1 MYEPSKSLIP
11 PVSFEFPYEAYP
23 IQHEFMTNLYSIIES
38 KQIGIFE
45 SPTGTGKSL
54 SLICGVLKWLKDHE
68 ELVHLEL
75 NEQIEQLKSDIANED
90 TKASVPGND
99 WLSSQ
104 AESITLKSTLY
115 ETKFTL
121 DLLLKREKQTE
132 DLKKRKAHEKKRQV
146 WKHKVQPTDVLDDGI
161 EKTEEEFL
169 IEDEERISDVA
180 EDDSDDPKV
189 FQGVQIFYC
198 SRTHSQL
205 SQVVNEV
212 KNTVYARNIQIASL
226 ASRQNYC
233 INPSVRKLNSNVLIN
248 ERCLELQKNC
258 CKTTTTAADSSN
270 GTTLKKSRNTKSTR
284 CPFYSQSAIAQ
295 LRDSVLVDVLDIE
308 ELVKVAQN
316 EQACPYYAARLA
328 AHQAQMVM
336 LPYQMLLHKRTRQQ
350 TGLRLTNS
358 VVIIDE
364 AHNLIDTITSIY
376 SAEIRLDQLQR
387 SQQQLLSYKD
397 RYFDRFSTKNLLIL
411 NQLIFVTKRLTK
423 ILMDG
428 KAPQSGLILA
438 HQLMMD
444 GDFYNIKLNEILD
457 FCDRTR
463 LAQKVH
469 GFSMKF
475 SNVVVATDKNG
486 TEKQTRTEYL
496 KKLSDKMKN
505 SKKDMSQTVLV
516 SAVKPPEVE
525 PIVHSSVIRPLLGFL
540 ECLMEKAD
548 DGRVLM
554 SYSDS
559 LKSKASMKFV
569 LLNPSSHFEEI
580 LNECRAVSTK
590 FLPSIYLLKATGALN
605 NSFSIFQYKV

>member
-1 MYEPSKSLIP
+1 MYEPSKKLIP
-11 PVSFEFPYEAYP
+11 PISFDFPYEAYP
-23 IQHEFMTNLYSIIES
+23 IQHEFMTNLYSIIEN

-54 SLICGVLKWLKDHE
+54 SLICGVLKWLKDHD
-68 ELVHLEL
+68 ELVHLDLSER
-75 NEQIEQLKSDIANED
+75 IDQLKIDIANEE
-90 TKASVPGND
+90 TRASVPGND
-99 WLSSQ
+99 WLISQ
-104 AESITLKSTLY
+104 AEAITLKSTLY
-115 ETKFTL
+115 ETKCIL
-121 DLLLKREKQTE
+121 DLLLKRDKQNE
-132 DLKKRKAHEKKRQV
+132 DLKKRKAHDKKRPL
-146 WKHKVQPTDVLDDGI
+146 WKPKGQLETPTDVLDEGGD
-161 EKTEEEFL
+161 KTEEEFL
-169 IEDEERISDVA
+169 IEDDEQIDEIA
-180 EDDSDDPKV
+180 DDAGNDSKA

-233 INPSVRKLNSNVLIN
+233 INPSVRKLNSNVLII

-258 CKTTTTAADSSN
+258 CKTTTTSADPNN
-270 GTTLKKSRNTKSTR
+270 GTTLKKSKNKQSTR
-284 CPFYSQSAIAQ
+284 CPSYSQSAIAQ
-295 LRDSVLVDVLDIE
+295 LRDSVLIDVLDIE
-308 ELVKVAQN
+308 ELVRAAEKV
-316 EQACPYYAARLA
+316 QACPYYASRLA
-328 AHQAQMVM
+328 AQQAQMVM

-358 VVIIDE
+358 IVIIDE

-376 SAEIRLDQLQR
+376 SAEIRLDQLQQ

-397 RYFDRFSTKNLLIL
+397 RYFARFSTKNLLIL
-411 NQLIFVTKRLTK
+411 NQLIFVNKRLAK

-428 KAPQSGLILA
+428 KAADSGMIFA
-438 HQLMMD
+438 HELMMD
-444 GDFYNIKLNEILD
+444 GEFYNIKLNEILD
-457 FCDRTR
+457 FCDRTQ

-469 GFSMKF
+469 GFSLKF
-475 SNVVVATDKNG
+475 SNVVIATDKTG
-486 TEKQTRTEYL
+486 MEKQSRTEYL

-505 SKKDMSQTVLV
+505 STKNITQTKLV
-516 SAVKPPEVE
+516 SAIQPAQVE
-525 PIVHSSVIRPLLGFL
+525 PIPNTIQSSVIRPLLGFL

-548 DGRVLM
+548 DGRVLV

-580 LNECRAVSTK
+580 LIESRAVSTK
-590 FLPSIYLLKATGALN
+590 L
-605 NSFSIFQYKV
+605 